1 MSREI
6 LETFENPKPERDYL
20 IEHIAPEFTS
30 VCPRTGQ
37 PDFATIILRY
47 TPDKLCVEL
56 KSLKLYYQSY
66 RNRGVYYE
74 AVVNQ
79 ILDDIVAVCM
89 PRNAKVIG
97 EFNTRGGIRSV
108 VVAEYNRD
116 KHAEESQNGL

>member
-20 IEHIAPEFTS
+20 IEHITSEFTS

-37 PDFATIILRY
+37 PDFATMILRY
-47 TPDKLCVEL
+47 TPDKLCIEL

-79 ILDDIVAVCM
+79 ILDDIVAVCQ
-89 PRNAKVIG
+89 PRTAKVIG
-97 EFNTRGGIRSV
+97 EFNTRGGIRSI
-108 VVAEYNRD
+108 VVAEYT
-116 KHAEESQNGL
+116 KETK